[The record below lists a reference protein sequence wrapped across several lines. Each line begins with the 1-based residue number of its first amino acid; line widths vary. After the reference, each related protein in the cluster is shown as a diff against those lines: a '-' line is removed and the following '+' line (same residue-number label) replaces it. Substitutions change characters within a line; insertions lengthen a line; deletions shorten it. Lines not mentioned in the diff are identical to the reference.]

1 MAADNLLLVHSR
13 IFTLD
18 VFAVCAMI
26 WGAALYL
33 RGRPLLAGAIVGVGA
48 CTKMVAPYVLFA
60 FVAYEVL
67 AWLVRGRHDWV
78 GPLRRLVMCGAAFAV
93 VLIAL
98 LGALDAIA
106 PPYADAAHTLVKGGP
121 IAHLRHQFSYAAQ
134 QVSPHG
140 PQGIASYPWQ
150 WLIDA
155 KTITYLNIDPASP
168 APGLVSVQPP
178 VHFIGFISPPILLV
192 GLLGLLLACVVL
204 WRRAAGTPDGRGWL
218 LASGGDP
225 RMPLLAVA
233 WFVGTWG
240 PFAVFSLIDQRT
252 SYIYYMV
259 VVMPGLYLGA
269 TFIVTRLGRYRALTA
284 TFAAT
289 VAVAAVLSYPLLP
302 L

>member
-1 MAADNLLLVHSR
+1 
-13 IFTLD
+13 
-18 VFAVCAMI
+18 
-26 WGAALYL
+26 
-33 RGRPLLAGAIVGVGA
+33 
-48 CTKMVAPYVLFA
+48 
-60 FVAYEVL
+60 
-67 AWLVRGRHDWV
+67 
-78 GPLRRLVMCGAAFAV
+78 
-93 VLIAL
+93 
-98 LGALDAIA
+98 
-106 PPYADAAHTLVKGGP
+106 
-121 IAHLRHQFSYAAQ
+121 
-134 QVSPHG
+134 VSPHG

-155 KTITYLNIDPASP
+155 KTITYLNIDPGSP
-168 APGLVSVQPP
+168 APGLVSVRPP

-192 GLLGLLLACVVL
+192 GLLGLLLAGVVL
-204 WRRAAGTPDGRGWL
+204 WRRAAGTPDGRWWL
-218 LASGGDP
+218 LASGDDP
-225 RMPLLAVA
+225 RMALLAVA

-269 TFIVTRLGRYRALTA
+269 TFIATRLGRYRALTA